1 MPPSSDDY
9 TEETLVEK
17 PAAAL
22 LDELGWATVNAF
34 HEDFGEEGTLGR
46 ETRSEVVLRPR
57 LRSALRDLNPD
68 LPDEA
73 LRLTEDELTRDRTGT
88 LSLVQANQEIYDL
101 LRGGVSVTY
110 QEPGEGE
117 VTRTVQVIDWR
128 EPREGNDFLAVRQ
141 LWVTGEMHTRRPD
154 LVGFVNGLPLLLAE
168 FKAPQRRARDAYDDN
183 LRDYKDAI
191 PRLLHYNALTL
202 LSNGSESV
210 AGSVTADWEHF
221 GTWKRIEREDEER
234 VVSLE
239 RLLRATCAPGRLL
252 DLTENFV
259 LFEEAR
265 GGTHKIVAKSHQYLG
280 VNNAVDAV
288 RSIEDNHGRL
298 GVFWHTQGSGK
309 SFSMAFFSRKVLRK
323 RPGNWSFVVITDR
336 QDLDDQIYK
345 TFAATGT
352 VTEDGVQAES
362 SAHLRELLR
371 EDHRYVFTL
380 IHKFRTERGERHP
393 VLSERDDLIVM
404 VDEAH
409 RTQYDVLAQNM
420 REALP
425 NAAFLAFTGTPL
437 MAEEEKTREVFGEYV
452 SVYDFQQ
459 SIEDG
464 STVKLHYENRI
475 PELQL
480 TNDQLNEDI
489 ADAIEAADLSDREE
503 EKLERELG
511 REYHLITREDR
522 IDKIGEDIADHFLG
536 RGYQGKAMVVSIDK
550 ATTLRTY
557 NAVQRHWNAK
567 MDRLRDQIAAREASG
582 DATDALEE
590 QLRYMEETDM
600 AVVVS
605 QAQNEVG
612 DLAEKG
618 LDIRPHRRRMETE
631 DLDEKFK
638 DPGDPFRIAFV
649 CAMWRTGF
657 DVPSCATIYLD
668 RPMRNHTLMQ
678 TIARANRTFGEKE
691 RGIIVDY
698 AGIFRN
704 LKKALSIYATGADDG
719 SGSEDDEGEG
729 ETPIQDKSELLDELR
744 DAIAETKAFLEAR
757 GVQVEAVQ
765 QAEGLGRVQ
774 AIEDAVEAILE
785 GTDDDEGE
793 ESRERYL
800 AHARHVDKL
809 FKAVLPD
816 PAAGELGPGRK
827 LFSVLA
833 ERIHSLRPDVDISG
847 VRQSI
852 EQLLD
857 DSVAAESYVIHE
869 PGEDNA
875 SATSDPSVPH
885 EGSAQ
890 ERPDGLIDLSQID
903 FEALREEFERGRK
916 RIEAEK
922 LRGRLNQ
929 KVQSM
934 VRRNRTRMDYL
945 EKFEEMI
952 EAYNMGS
959 KNVEAF
965 FDDLLGFMEE
975 LQEEEERPGREG
987 VSEETL
993 AVYDLLLDTRAGLS
1007 GEERTQVKYIARDLL
1022 DTLKR
1027 EKLSLDWRRKQQA
1040 RAGVRATIER
1050 TLDEQLPD
1058 SYDAEAFQEACD
1070 AVYEHVYDAYPSSE
1084 ASIYATQPA

>member
-1 MPPSSDDY
+1 MSSPSDDY
-9 TEETLVEK
+9 TEDSLVEQ
-17 PAAAL
+17 PAAVL
-22 LDELGWATVNAF
+22 LGALGWATVNAY
-34 HEDFGEEGTLGR
+34 HEDLGEGGTLGR
-46 ETRSEVVLRPR
+46 ETRAEVVLRPR
-57 LRSALRDLNPD
+57 LRHALRDLNPE

-73 LRLTEDELTRDRTGT
+73 LQLAEDKLTRDRTST
-88 LSLVQANQEIYDL
+88 LSLVQANREVYEL
-101 LRGGVSVTY
+101 LRGGVPVTY
-110 QEPGEGE
+110 QDPDDGSEAD
-117 VTRTVQVIDWR
+117 RTVNVIDWND
-128 EPREGNDFLAVRQ
+128 PREGNDFLAVRQ
-141 LWVTGEMHTRRPD
+141 LWVAGEMHTRRPD
-154 LVGFVNGLPLLLAE
+154 VVGFVNGLPLLFAE
-168 FKAPQRRARDAYDDN
+168 FKAPQKRLRDAHADN
-183 LRDYKDAI
+183 LRDYRDTI
-191 PRLLHYNALTL
+191 PRLLHYNALVL

-210 AGSVTADWEHF
+210 AGSVTAPWEHF
-221 GTWKRIEREDEER
+221 GEWKRVEHEDEER

-239 RLLRATCAPGRLL
+239 RLLRATCTPERLL

-259 LFEEAR
+259 LFQDAR
-265 GGTHKIVAKSHQYLG
+265 GGTNKIVAKSHQYLG
-280 VNNAVDAV
+280 VNNAVEGV
-288 RSIEDNHGRL
+288 RSIEDNQGRL

-309 SFSMAFFSRKVLRK
+309 SLSMVFFSRKVLRK
-323 RPGNWSFVVITDR
+323 RPGNWSFVVATDR
-336 QDLDDQIYK
+336 TDLDDQIYK
-345 TFAATGT
+345 TFAQAGA
-352 VTEDGVQAES
+352 VTEEGVQAES

-393 VLSERDDLIVM
+393 VLSERDDIIVM

-437 MAEEEKTREVFGEYV
+437 MAEEEKTREVFGDYV
-452 SVYDFQQ
+452 SVYDFRQ

-464 STVKLHYENRI
+464 ATVKLHYENRI

-480 TNDQLNEDI
+480 TNDQLNENV
-489 ADAIEAADLSDREE
+489 ADLIEEADLSDREE
-503 EKLERELG
+503 QKLERELG

-522 IDKIGEDIADHFLG
+522 LDKIGEDIADHFLG

-557 NAVQRHWNAK
+557 NAVQRHWKAK
-567 MDRLRDQIAAREASG
+567 MDRLREQIAAQEARSN
-582 DATDALEE
+582 ATEALEE

-605 QAQNEVG
+605 QGQNEV
-612 DLAEKG
+612 DDMAEKG
-618 LDIRPHRRRMETE
+618 LDIRPHRRRMEEE
-631 DLDEKFK
+631 DLDEQFK
-638 DPGDPFRIAFV
+638 DPDDPLRIAFV

-668 RPMRNHTLMQ
+668 RPMTGHTLMQ

-704 LKKALSIYATGADDG
+704 LKEALSIYATQGEDG
-719 SGSEDDEGEG
+719 EE
-729 ETPIQDKSELLDELR
+729 ETPIQDKSELLGELR
-744 DAIAETKAFLEAR
+744 AAIEETHAFLEAR
-757 GVQVEAVQ
+757 GVDSAAIQ
-765 QAEGLGRVQ
+765 QSKGLSRAQ

-785 GTDDDEGE
+785 GTEADEGE
-793 ESRERYL
+793 ESRESYL

-816 PAAGELGPGRK
+816 PSASEFGPDRK
-827 LFSVLA
+827 LFTVLA
-833 ERIHSLRPDVDISG
+833 ERIHSLRPGVDISG
-847 VRQSI
+847 VRQAI
-852 EQLLD
+852 ERLLD
-857 DSVAAESYVIHE
+857 DSVAAESYIINE
-869 PGEDNA
+869 PGA
-875 SATSDPSVPH
+875 SQISSGTTDPAVPYKG
-885 EGSAQ
+885 ESS

-945 EKFEEMI
+945 EKFEDMI

-959 KNVEAF
+959 QNVEAF
-965 FDDLLGFMEE
+965 FEEQLGFMED
-975 LQEEEERPGREG
+975 LREEEDRNAREG

-993 AVYDLLLDTRAGLS
+993 AVYDLLRDADVELS
-1007 GEERTQVKYIARDLL
+1007 DEERTQVKYIARDLL
-1022 DTLKR
+1022 DTLKS
-1027 EKLSLDWRRKQQA
+1027 EKLNLDWRKKQQA

-1050 TLDEQLPD
+1050 TLDHDLPE
-1058 SYDAEAFQEACD
+1058 SYDAETFQAVCD
-1070 AVYEHVYDAYPSSE
+1070 AVYEHVYESYPNSE
-1084 ASIYATQPA
+1084 QSVYTTQPA